1 MTKPL
6 GYYAGARS
14 FHPDADILDRITEQ
28 FGARLEELT
37 RDDKAAVLICLV
49 EKATN
54 TQQVFI
60 EPNFFTSQNGGELW
74 QLAQQLSPSNQLA
87 LSVALVEQLTYGGQQ

>member
-1 MTKPL
+1 MAKPL

-14 FHPDADILDRITEQ
+14 DHPDTSLLDHITEQ

-60 EPNFFTSQNGGELW
+60 EDNFFSNKNGGELW
-74 QLAQQLSPSNQLA
+74 QIAQHLSPDNQLA
-87 LSVALVEQLTYGGQQ
+87 LSVAILEQLVYGGQR